1 MVMQAPQH
9 HTGEHH
15 YQPSHVRRV
24 GGWGLIALGIA
35 GIILPALPGVIF
47 IVLGIVLLSPRDPLL
62 RRLAFS
68 IRLFLRRWCRVRNQR
83 LSRLGWWVRL
93 RHRAVR
99 LAVREQAA
107 RARRGDYRRRYYV
120 AWAALFVLSMM
131 AYAGA
136 AFAIRMGMVHWAQL

>member
-1 MVMQAPQH
+1 MQAPQH
-9 HTGEHH
+9 HTPDHH
-15 YQPSHVRRV
+15 TQPSPVRRV

-47 IVLGIVLLSPRDPLL
+47 IVLGMVVLGPRESLL
-62 RRLAFS
+62 RRMAFM
-68 IRLFLRRWCRVRNQR
+68 IRLFLRRWCRVRNPR
-83 LSRLGWWVRL
+83 LARLGWWVRL
-93 RHRAVR
+93 RHRTVR

-107 RARRGDYRRRYYV
+107 RARRGEYRRRYYL

-136 AFAIRMGMVHWAQL
+136 AFVIRMGMIHWAQL